1 MSQKRISTFFL
12 PNPKI
17 VKSSPQPNTEDQD
30 QAPDKVA
37 TGTTAAIP
45 ASSQD
50 ASTDLRSVTS
60 PSKGTAT
67 SPLPA
72 EPFQPTTFEFPAKKF
87 GTETFSRA
95 FKTACRMQEIASK
108 NRKKF
113 WGRTPR
119 PPATYSTP

>member
-95 FKTACRMQEIASK
+95 FKTAWFGK
-108 NRKKF
+108 WKF
-113 WGRTPR
+113 AIPH
-119 PPATYSTP
+119 PKID

>member
-50 ASTDLRSVTS
+50 ASTDLSVPVVYGFTQNGMLCVASCMPYCKRVDLSRSI
-60 PSKGTAT
+60 
-67 SPLPA
+67 
-72 EPFQPTTFEFPAKKF
+72 
-87 GTETFSRA
+87 
-95 FKTACRMQEIASK
+95 MMMMMMMMIIIII
-108 NRKKF
+108 
-113 WGRTPR
+113 
-119 PPATYSTP
+119 